1 MKDLKKVILLVAI
14 LLFLGII
21 IIEYAK
27 SGYDGEFINSS
38 VMITE
43 WTIDEGNTEIA
54 LPVMGMVNISIDWGD
69 GAKSENI
76 TNEFPTHVYTNSGI
90 YDIQVT
96 GKFESWGSFVITHLD
111 EKQKEYMKIYRK
123 SLTGVKQFGELEATE
138 YNFSNCTN
146 LKYVDGNK
154 LVGKETFKNV
164 TNMGAMFFK
173 CESLENLNL
182 KKFDTSD
189 VTDMTYMFLDCKK
202 LTNLDLSYFNTS
214 NVEKMNSMFSNC
226 NTLVKLDLSNFNT
239 SKVTS
244 MEKMFSNCTSLES
257 VNISHFDTSNVE
269 YMSKMFSNCTSLT
282 NLNLSN
288 FNTSK
293 VISTKNMFSGCSRLN
308 KLDLDNFTS
317 EKLTDCSEMFLG
329 CTSLENLNLTKFN
342 VDDVEQNGGMFENC
356 TSLKAENVIGI
367 DMNSLK

>member
-1 MKDLKKVILLVAI
+1 MKDLKKVVILVAI

-27 SGYDGEFINSS
+27 GGYDGEFINSS

-54 LPVMGMVNISIDWGD
+54 LPVMGTVDIFIDWGD
-69 GAKSENI
+69 GSKSENV
-76 TNEFPTHVYTNSGI
+76 TSEFPTHVYTNAGI

-96 GKFESWGSFVITHLD
+96 GKFERWGSFVITHLD
-111 EKQKEYMKIYRK
+111 EKQKEYMTAYRK
-123 SLTGVKQFGELEATE
+123 YLTGVKQFGELEATE

-164 TNMGAMFFK
+164 TEMGAMFFK

-182 KKFDTSD
+182 KKFDTSN

-214 NVEKMNSMFSNC
+214 NVKKMSS
-226 NTLVKLDLSNFNT
+226 
-239 SKVTS
+239 
-244 MEKMFSNCTSLES
+244 MFSNCTSLTKVDVS
-257 VNISHFDTSNVE
+257 NFNTSGVE
-269 YMSKMFSNCTSLT
+269 YMNKMFSNCNSLT

-288 FNTSK
+288 FDTSK
-293 VISTKNMFSGCSRLN
+293 VISMNSMFAGCRQLVNLDLKNFNADNLNDCTGMFSNCS
-308 KLDLDNFTS
+308 
-317 EKLTDCSEMFLG
+317 
-329 CTSLENLNLTKFN
+329 SLEKIEFYNFDISK
-342 VDDVEQNGGMFENC
+342 VEKTNEIFEKCLLLKVENINGLILEN
-356 TSLKAENVIGI
+356 
-367 DMNSLK
+367 